1 MFDQMLE
8 DRSINSHIQA
18 AFDAVERYGQ
28 TPEAF
33 SELVKTMS
41 GFERKGGKSCKDPY
55 NSAQKM
61 LSSDGRKTGKFE
73 KLLLMRCAKVDERQ

>member
-18 AFDAVERYGQ
+18 AFDAVEHYGQ
-28 TPEAF
+28 TLEAF
-33 SELVKTMS
+33 SELVKTMP

-61 LSSDGRKTGKFE
+61 LSSDGQKTGKFE